1 MRQRRKLWSV
11 ATTILVILILF
22 VACETEPSD
31 SDDGGPEDVNAKS
44 ICNQFVKGR
53 LDNPLSADFKGFA
66 GMGGDAT
73 KLPGPTPRWTV
84 TSYVDSK
91 TDFGITKRLAF
102 ECTVEHVGGDRWRLI
117 GLDLT
122 DLGVK

>member
-1 MRQRRKLWSV
+1 MRHKRKVWAV
-11 ATTILVILILF
+11 AATVLVVLLMF
-22 VACETEPSD
+22 VACETESNDPD
-31 SDDGGPEDVNAKS
+31 EGGPDDVDAKS

-53 LDNPLSADFKGFA
+53 LNNPLSADFKGVA

-73 KLPGPTPRWTV
+73 KLPGTTPQWTV
-84 TSYVDSK
+84 VSHVDSK
-91 TDFGITKRLAF
+91 TDFGITKRIAF
-102 ECTVEHVGGDRWRLI
+102 ECTVEHVGGDRWQLI